1 MKLLIV
7 SDSHGLQEELRTIR
21 ERHADVDK
29 MIHCGDSELPQDSK
43 EMSAF
48 LGVRGNCD
56 YDASYVNDRVESLGE
71 AACLVTH
78 GHLYNVKMSMMNLH
92 YKAREVG
99 ANVVCFGHSHIAGAE
114 LMDGVL
120 FINPGS
126 MLLPRMRKERTYA
139 ILVMDGTEATV
150 QFYDI
155 SGKHIPSMQLT
166 CTLSA

>member
-1 MKLLIV
+1 
-7 SDSHGLQEELRTIR
+7 
-21 ERHADVDK
+21 

-43 EMSAF
+43 EMSSF

-71 AACLVTH
+71 ATCLVTH

-114 LMDGVL
+114 LMTEFYLSIQEVCYFL
-120 FINPGS
+120 V
-126 MLLPRMRKERTYA
+126 RKERTYA

-155 SGKHIPSMQLT
+155 SGKHIPSI
-166 CTLSA
+166 S

>member
-1 MKLLIV
+1 
-7 SDSHGLQEELRTIR
+7 
-21 ERHADVDK
+21 
-29 MIHCGDSELPQDSK
+29 
-43 EMSAF
+43 
-48 LGVRGNCD
+48 
-56 YDASYVNDRVESLGE
+56 
-71 AACLVTH
+71 
-78 GHLYNVKMSMMNLH
+78 MNLH